1 MQGVTVNNLPEFN
14 VYSDK
19 GYGVTE
25 ESIQYLETLKGK
37 LGSIRNINIDQRREM
52 SMEIVCEGGL
62 VLLSGC
68 NCGYGGTGPH
78 GSIKVLKILGFK
90 DPKKYEEQIFGEDCV
105 RIEVRENVRY

>member
-1 MQGVTVNNLPEFN
+1 MSDLMKFPEYL

-25 ESIQYLETLKGK
+25 ESLNYLKTLKGK
-37 LGSIRNINIDQRREM
+37 LGNIKQISIDQKREM
-52 SMEIVCEGGL
+52 SMEIACENGL

-78 GSIKVLKILGFK
+78 GSIKVLEELGFT
-90 DPKKYEEQIFGEDCV
+90 DPKRYEEQIFGEDSV